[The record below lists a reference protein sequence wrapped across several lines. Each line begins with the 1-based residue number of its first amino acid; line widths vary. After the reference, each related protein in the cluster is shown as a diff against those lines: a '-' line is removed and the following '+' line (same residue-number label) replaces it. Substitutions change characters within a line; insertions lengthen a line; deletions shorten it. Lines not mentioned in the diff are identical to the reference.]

1 MEMNVGKY
9 KRWGHMDSAINEN
22 DLTTPLDNRY
32 NKPAYLQSFS
42 EPYTKVKTEATL
54 ATYIVT

>member
-1 MEMNVGKY
+1 M
-9 KRWGHMDSAINEN
+9 GHMDSAINKM